1 MMKRF
6 AVPLL
11 LCLSAAPVLA
21 QDDDG
26 LSLMDQG
33 ARLFL
38 RGLMSE
44 LEPTLDELEG
54 MAQEIKPGLQA
65 LADEMGPALAQI
77 IARIDDLRYYE
88 APVILENGDILIRR
102 RAEAPAYV
110 PSEPE
115 VTPQVEPEGEP
126 DAEQD
131 QNSAIDL

>member
-1 MMKRF
+1 MMKPF
-6 AVPLL
+6 GLSLV

-26 LSLMDQG
+26 FSLMDQG

-54 MAQEIKPGLQA
+54 MAPEIKPGLQA

-77 IARIDDLRYYE
+77 IARIDDLRFY
-88 APVILENGDILIRR
+88 
-102 RAEAPAYV
+102 
-110 PSEPE
+110 
-115 VTPQVEPEGEP
+115 
-126 DAEQD
+126 
-131 QNSAIDL
+131 

>member
-6 AVPLL
+6 ALPLI
-11 LCLSAAPVLA
+11 LCLSAAPVFA

-26 LSLMDQG
+26 FSLMDQG

-88 APVILENGDILIRR
+88 APEILENGDILIRR
-102 RAEAPAYV
+102 RAEAPTFA
-110 PSEPE
+110 PTEPE
-115 VTPQVEPEGEP
+115 VEPEVVP
-126 DAEQD
+126 DAELD
-131 QNSAIDL
+131 ADSAIDL

>member
-1 MMKRF
+1 MMKPF
-6 AVPLL
+6 ALSLV

-26 LSLMDQG
+26 FSLMDQG

-77 IARIDDLRYYE
+77 IARIDDLRFYE
-88 APVILENGDILIRR
+88 APVILDNGDILIRR
-102 RAEAPAYV
+102 RAEAPLYA
-110 PSEPE
+110 PTGPEAEPE
-115 VTPQVEPEGEP
+115 DAPAPNPE
-126 DAEQD
+126 
-131 QNSAIDL
+131 IDL